1 MNERSST
8 VSGEYTVGVQGWFSC
23 AWHAMMARPNVV
35 LRGLAVMLLF
45 ALVSLG
51 LGMLPGGAYIG
62 YIVQFMVGQVL
73 QAGWYLFCLRLVREE
88 EVSPAVIFEPFKRF
102 WQVWRVA
109 IVVPLLTALGL
120 LLFVIPGL
128 YFWARFGMAIFA
140 AVDRRLDVNE
150 ALEFSSRITEG
161 NRLQILL
168 LHLMIAAIGIV
179 LVMPSVLEMNNLG
192 MITLLAYVFIMT
204 PLAGTAYAAAYDSLV
219 ETKAAEEEE

>member
-1 MNERSST
+1 M
-8 VSGEYTVGVQGWFSC
+8 SGEYTVGVQGWFSC

-140 AVDRRLDVNE
+140 AVDRRLNVNE